1 MKKPAILSEIEQLR
15 NELRDHEI
23 AYYIHDAPTISDA
36 EFDAK
41 MLHLRELEA
50 AHPEFFSEHS
60 PTQRVGGMVA
70 EGFEATE
77 HTAQMLS
84 LDSSPDKA
92 NFDAFDA
99 RIHRE
104 LEGAEVRYSVEP
116 KIDGLSIELVYEN
129 GELARAVTRGD
140 GTVGENITNNV
151 RTIRG
156 VPLSLRNSSAPA
168 PDLLAIR
175 GEIFMD
181 LNDFR
186 ALNASLEAE
195 GKQTFVNPRNAAAG
209 SVRQLDPAVTASRK
223 LRIYC
228 FDILVGYDQFETQHD
243 MLKAMAAWGLP
254 TDPRTRSNV
263 ATADEAW
270 QYLQELGEQRAELP
284 YEIDGLVVKLENLH
298 DRDEL
303 GFTSH
308 HPRWAYALKFPALQS
323 TSRIVDIELGVGRT
337 GVIAPVAIL
346 EPVFLGGV
354 TVTRASLHNFDEIA
368 RKDIRIGDRV
378 VIERAGD
385 VIPYIPTRVLDQ
397 PDDERGEPYAPPTVC
412 PSCGEPASNNG
423 LYVVCTNRYRCPAQ
437 LASQLEHFG
446 SRAALDI
453 MGLGES
459 TVAAMLES
467 GMVTK
472 LSDLLTLTVDQ
483 VKALP
488 GFAQR
493 SAEKLVNEIEAKKHT
508 TLVRLLIGIG
518 IPDVGPTAARDLARA
533 FGTIERL
540 QAATVGEL
548 LAVEGIGA
556 LTSERIH
563 DFFRQHETT
572 DLLRELVER
581 GLTIKPEDTN
591 IGGDGVF
598 SGKTVVLTGALQ
610 QFTRSQAG
618 AIIEAAGG
626 RVTSSVSKATDL
638 LVYGERAGS
647 KLAAAER
654 HGVERWDEEQFVAFL
669 AEHSLLPE

>member
-1 MKKPAILSEIEQLR
+1 MTKQSAVDEITALR
-15 NELRDHEI
+15 AELQAHEI
-23 AYYIHDAPTISDA
+23 AYYLEDAPVISDA

-41 MLHLRELEA
+41 MRRLRELEEA
-50 AHPEFFSEHS
+50 NPELHSASS
-60 PTQRVGGMVA
+60 PTQRVGGLVA
-70 EGFEATE
+70 DGFEATE
-77 HTAQMLS
+77 HTAPMLS
-84 LDSSPDKA
+84 LDSSPDRA
-92 NFDAFDA
+92 PFDAFDQ
-99 RIHRE
+99 RVRRE
-104 LEGAEVRYSVEP
+104 LGNHEVRYSLEP

-129 GELARAVTRGD
+129 GELSRAVTRGD
-140 GTVGENITNNV
+140 GMIGENITSNV

-156 VPLSLRNSSAPA
+156 VPLTLRTTTTPA
-168 PDLLAIR
+168 PELLAIR
-175 GEIFMD
+175 GEIFMN
-181 LNDFR
+181 LSDFR
-186 ALNASLEAE
+186 ALNEALLAE
-195 GKQTFVNPRNAAAG
+195 EKPTFVNPRNAAAG
-209 SVRQLDPAVTASRK
+209 SVRQLDPAISASRK

-228 FDILVGYDQFETQHD
+228 FDILVGYDQFATQHD
-243 MLKAMAAWGLP
+243 MLEAMAAWGLP

-263 ATADEAW
+263 ESADDAW
-270 QYLQELGEQRAELP
+270 AYLQELGEQRADLP

-323 TSRIVDIELGVGRT
+323 TSRIIDIELGVGRT

-397 PDDERGEPYAPPTVC
+397 PDSERGEPYAPPAVC

-459 TVAAMLES
+459 TVATMLES

-483 VKALP
+483 VKTLP

-518 IPDVGPTAARDLARA
+518 IPDVGPTVARDLARA
-533 FGTIERL
+533 FGTIEKL
-540 QAATVGEL
+540 QEATVEEL

-563 DFFRQHETT
+563 DFFGQHETT
-572 DLLRELVER
+572 DLLRELVEN
-581 GLTIKPEDTN
+581 GLTIEPDDTSV
-591 IGGDGVF
+591 GGDGVF

-610 QFTRSQAG
+610 HFTRSQAG
-618 AIIEAAGG
+618 SIIEAAGG
-626 RVTSSVSKATDL
+626 RVTSSVSKATNL

-669 AEHSLLPE
+669 AEHNLLPE